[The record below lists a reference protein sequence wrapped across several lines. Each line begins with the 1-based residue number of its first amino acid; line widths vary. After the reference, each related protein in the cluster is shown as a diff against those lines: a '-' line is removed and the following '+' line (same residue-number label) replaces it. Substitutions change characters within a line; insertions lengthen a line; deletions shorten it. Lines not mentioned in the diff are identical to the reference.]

1 VEGEKRD
8 AIMISGNTV
17 TGQRAPFTDPCSWGS
32 RRAAC
37 LFTGIYGLSM
47 VAFLGTPCLLLLVP
61 GSLYPWPT
69 HALALIAL
77 LGVGAA
83 GLWLRALGIH
93 MMALA
98 QHTGTMRPWTPRTAR
113 VITILGWGVA
123 FTPYVLMS
131 ALSGYPI
138 PPFSAA
144 ASNLLAFLV
153 VLLPGLLSF
162 VLCGKMA
169 HARTLDKQRLL
180 VERFTALEEHTPPT

>member
-1 VEGEKRD
+1 
-8 AIMISGNTV
+8 MISDNSV
-17 TGQRAPFTDPCSWGS
+17 TGFVALTQGVPSSVGS

-37 LFTGIYGLSM
+37 LFMGIYGLSM
-47 VAFLGTPCLLLLVP
+47 VAFLGTPCLLLLLP
-61 GSLYPWPT
+61 GGLYPWPT

-83 GLWLRALGIH
+83 GLWLRAVGIH

-98 QHTGTMRPWTPRTAR
+98 QHVSTMLPWTPRTAR
-113 VITILGWGVA
+113 MITILGWAVA

-144 ASNLLAFLV
+144 ASDLLAFLV

-169 HARTLDKQRLL
+169 HARALHGHRKLLDQT
-180 VERFTALEEHTPPT
+180 VGPQAQYGIAEQE

>member
-1 VEGEKRD
+1 
-8 AIMISGNTV
+8 MISDNSV
-17 TGQRAPFTDPCSWGS
+17 TGFGALDQGVPSSGS

-47 VAFLGTPCLLLLVP
+47 VAFLGTPCLLLLLP
-61 GSLYPWPT
+61 GGLYPWPT

-77 LGVGAA
+77 LGVGAT
-83 GLWLRALGIH
+83 GLWLRAAGIH

-98 QHTGTMRPWTPRTAR
+98 QHVSTMLPWTPRTAR
-113 VITILGWGVA
+113 VITIMGWAVA
-123 FTPYVLMS
+123 FTPYALMS

-144 ASNLLAFLV
+144 ASNLLPFLV

-162 VLCGKMA
+162 VLRSKMA
-169 HARTLDKQRLL
+169 HARALHGHRKLL
-180 VERFTALEEHTPPT
+180 GQTVGPQAKYRIAEQE